1 MKFGRFEA
9 ALAYT
14 EGATEHN
21 EFYFKNGYGASV
33 IRGPFSYGGWDGL
46 FELAVLKKNKKG
58 WDITYKTTLTDD
70 VLGWLTA
77 DDVEILLGK
86 ISSYRRKTE

>member
-46 FELAVLKKNKKG
+46 FELAVLRKRRG
-58 WDITYKTTLTDD
+58 YWDITYDTQVSNN

-77 DDVEILLGK
+77 EEVTEKLTE
-86 ISSYRRKTE
+86 ISSWKKRR